1 MCTAAGTGT
10 GTGRTAR
17 GPHPKYPTRFWR
29 EGPPSQMKVA
39 AAGVH
44 FGSKLELHEFQI
56 KDAFGKVVR
65 GVLVVI
71 IATAPGHYLEM
82 Q

>member
-1 MCTAAGTGT
+1 
-10 GTGRTAR
+10 
-17 GPHPKYPTRFWR
+17 
-29 EGPPSQMKVA
+29 MKVA

>member
-1 MCTAAGTGT
+1 MSL
-10 GTGRTAR
+10 RENLS
-17 GPHPKYPTRFWR
+17 HPLDWSHIQYTIFCN
-29 EGPPSQMKVA
+29 
-39 AAGVH
+39 
-44 FGSKLELHEFQI
+44 SKLELHEFQI